1 MSTTHKILV
10 ADDSLTIRKL
20 VESVLCE
27 EGYEVAIATTGAE
40 CLEQAAAKKPDLIL
54 LDYILPD
61 MQGTD
66 VCRSLINSPETWEI
80 PILMMS
86 SNGNAIRQLYQDLNN
101 VADYLTKPFA
111 PNVLKAVVGHLL
123 QKEKPAESNATSNGG
138 ETTLPA
144 PTPAPTPVVA
154 AAPEGTL
161 PQDLMDKVTR
171 LIGLMESQP
180 TTDDV
185 AQRAAKAAS
194 SDATVPD
201 AAAAPRPKAR
211 RARKPI
217 ATAPTPEALLR
228 KFKLAL
234 KKHLRVRMLLI
245 PSWESGRGGQE
256 PAEFYSDRVLAKD
269 VLSELSADLV
279 RATGASP
286 QGNGALRC
294 PVTLLPLD
302 SVMNFLHANH
312 STGELR
318 IEMGE
323 ETVLACLD
331 QGQVVL
337 LTSNHPRNYCAGA
350 SCNFQAVP
358 HLVISEAVRAQE
370 EQSVPFFTS
379 LKDAGQLPAQSS
391 LEDLLR
397 SQGEQCLIRAFKDP
411 HAVVSF
417 LPTTKLSALAR
428 ACTLNFS
435 LNQLLLTCY
444 RTVNDWFAVETVI
457 PDMDATLI
465 HSFELTSHIRDLS
478 LNSEEARV
486 LTAVRPGRTIPE
498 LAEVLQQKPFEI
510 CLVLFRLVKLGL
522 VRPGPRRTHDSRVD
536 EEIPVSTPTAEPAM
550 TPEPAP
556 VDQNQ
561 NNNGC
566 PSAEPVSQAASS
578 DLAEPTSLK
587 PTVDTTPISEP
598 AEMLEPAGAPVTVV
612 VTAPVVTAAPEPVEM
627 PEPIT
632 TAEPVTSGEPVA
644 SVEPVTGFNPVV
656 SVELAVRAESITS
669 VEPITS
675 LEPVASVEPNTTVE
689 PAASVEPATSSDSPA
704 ALERAEVGTSDSQPP
719 TVSAV
724 PR

>member
-1 MSTTHKILV
+1 MSTLEKILV

-27 EGYEVAIATTGAE
+27 EGYEVTTATTGAE

-123 QKEKPAESNATSNGG
+123 QKEKPTGNNATSNGA
-138 ETTLPA
+138 ETTLSN
-144 PTPAPTPVVA
+144 PTASPVLA
-154 AAPEGTL
+154 AITESAL
-161 PQDLMDKVTR
+161 PKDLMDKVTR
-171 LIGLMESQP
+171 LIGLMENQP
-180 TTDDV
+180 TPDDV

-194 SDATVPD
+194 SDATASPAP
-201 AAAAPRPKAR
+201 AAARPKAR
-211 RARKPI
+211 RARKTI
-217 ATAPTPEALLR
+217 ATAPTPEGLLR

-256 PAEFYSDRVLAKD
+256 PAEFYSERVLAKD
-269 VLSELSADLV
+269 VLTELSADLV
-279 RATGASP
+279 RATGAAP

-302 SVMNFLHANH
+302 SVLHYLHTNH

-318 IEMGE
+318 IETGE

-331 QGQVVL
+331 KGEVVL

-379 LKDAGQLPAQSS
+379 LKDAGQLPPQSP

-397 SQGEQCLIRAFKDP
+397 SQGEHCLIRAFKDP
-411 HAVVSF
+411 HAIVSF

-435 LNQLLLTCY
+435 LQQLLLTCY

-465 HSFELTSHIRDLS
+465 HSFELASHIRDLS
-478 LNSEEARV
+478 LNAEEARV
-486 LTAVRPGRTIPE
+486 LTAVRPGRTVPE
-498 LAEVLQQKPFEI
+498 LAEVLQQKPYEI

-522 VRPGPRRTHDSRVD
+522 VRPGPRRTNDSRVD
-536 EEIPVSTPTAEPAM
+536 EEISASTPTEQLAIS
-550 TPEPAP
+550 PEPVPAEKNQNADIAQNRDSAP
-556 VDQNQ
+556 V
-561 NNNGC
+561 
-566 PSAEPVSQAASS
+566 AAVIIS
-578 DLAEPTSLK
+578 EPTEPSSATLAVETK
-587 PTVDTTPISEP
+587 PISEP
-598 AEMLEPAGAPVTVV
+598 AEITESSAATKTEPAATTVPEAI
-612 VTAPVVTAAPEPVEM
+612 VTATPVPADVATPEPETVAASEPVAAPASDPVIEPEPVAH
-627 PEPIT
+627 PEP
-632 TAEPVTSGEPVA
+632 TA
-644 SVEPVTGFNPVV
+644 
-656 SVELAVRAESITS
+656 
-669 VEPITS
+669 
-675 LEPVASVEPNTTVE
+675 
-689 PAASVEPATSSDSPA
+689 SSDSPA
-704 ALERAEVGTSDSQPP
+704 TLERAEVGTSDSQHP
-719 TVSAV
+719 TVSV
-724 PR
+724 VTG